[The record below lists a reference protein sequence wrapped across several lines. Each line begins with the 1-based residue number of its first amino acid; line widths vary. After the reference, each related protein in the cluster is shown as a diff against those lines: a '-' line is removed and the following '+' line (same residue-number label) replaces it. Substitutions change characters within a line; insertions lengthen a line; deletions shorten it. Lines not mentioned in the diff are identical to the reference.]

1 MLYTNVKLY
10 GNEYIN
16 HDRAYSYFD
25 FLSFKQDITIHTWK
39 NLVFNKNTNSNNNKN
54 ETNKIKRFENILWRT
69 WFMKQNN
76 KKKIRFNS
84 NINYINNLYGPIVL
98 LT

>member
-16 HDRAYSYFD
+16 HDRVYSYFD

-39 NLVFNKNTNSNNNKN
+39 NLIFNKNSNVNKN
-54 ETNKIKRFENILWRT
+54 YTNKIKRYENILWRT

-76 KKKIRFNS
+76 KKKIKFNS

>member
-16 HDRAYSYFD
+16 HDQEYSYFD
-25 FLSFKQDITIHTWK
+25 FLVLKPEITIDTWK
-39 NLVFNKNTNSNNNKN
+39 NLIFNKHNYNKN
-54 ETNKIKRFENILWRT
+54 DTTKIKRYENILWRT
-69 WFMKQNN
+69 WFMKKNN
-76 KKKIRFNS
+76 KQKIKFNS
-84 NINYINNLYGPIVL
+84 NINYINNLNGPIVL